1 MTFDAWEHLNNKIN
15 QLNITE
21 LKEYRAKL
29 EDDLKSF
36 QEDKNIV
43 MNRSNASGIGLS
55 YKEVRDGKLNNI
67 NQAIDY
73 ISLQIKQVGDHLL
86 EQELEKAPIQWCNTN
101 KYHNQIVIGK
111 RYPTFV

>member
-21 LKEYRAKL
+21 LKEYKAQL

-36 QEDKNIV
+36 QEDKNKV

-55 YKEVRDGKLNNI
+55 YKEVRDGKLTNI
-67 NQAIDY
+67 NRAIDY
-73 ISLQIKQVGDHLL
+73 ISLQLKQVGEHLL
-86 EQELEKAPIQWCNTN
+86 EQELEKAPIHWCNTN
-101 KYHNQIVIGK
+101 KYHYQIVNGK